1 MTIPTTIGKYSITRE
16 IGRGAM
22 GMIYEGFD
30 PTIERRVAIKT
41 ILPEYLHGD
50 GNDDAAERFRREAQA
65 SGRLSHPSIVQV
77 YEYSEARDGAAYIV
91 MEYAEGISLKQLI
104 KQRARLEI
112 ADVFLIM
119 KQLLGALA
127 YSHKQGVIHRDIKP
141 ANIMVTP
148 DLGLKLM
155 DFGIARIGVSGMTQ
169 VGMMV
174 GTPAYAAPEQIRGLD
189 VDARTDLWACGV
201 VLYELLTK
209 TNPFAAGSFEAMMN
223 NVLTMTPYPPS
234 TLRPG
239 LPAALDYFVG
249 LALSKRASDRFANAN
264 EFLRELMSALSGK
277 PTSVSTDKTTVSANA
292 SLAASLPTAASRS
305 LGVQLPPECLQVI
318 DQAMAKHIGPL
329 GPVVVRRTLA
339 TSSSE
344 QQFFDTLADTF
355 TDGEARA
362 SFLRVARR
370 LQSNGGTS
378 ATSTGGTPN
387 VGTDSRLHSST
398 RQNAT
403 TTLGG
408 LTLSSD
414 ELSVAERRLATYV
427 GPLAKLLIRRAA
439 NESGTIPAFYQKLAA
454 NIDRLEDRRRFLES
468 VERAG

>member
-1 MTIPTTIGKYSITRE
+1 MTMPTAIGKYHVTRE

-30 PTIERRVAIKT
+30 PTIERKVAIKT

-50 GNDDAAERFRREAQA
+50 GNDDAAGRFRREAQA

-77 YEYSEARDGAAYIV
+77 YEYSEAPDGTAYIV
-91 MEYAEGISLKQLI
+91 MEYAEGISLKHFM
-104 KQRARLEI
+104 KQRSRIEM

-119 KQLLGALA
+119 KQLLGALS
-127 YSHKQGVIHRDIKP
+127 YSHKQGVVHRDIKP
-141 ANIMVTP
+141 ANIMITP
-148 DLGLKLM
+148 ELNLKLM
-155 DFGIARIGVSGMTQ
+155 DFGIARIGMSGMTQ

-174 GTPAYAAPEQIRGLD
+174 GTPAYAAPEQIRGLE

-209 TNPFAAGSFEAMMN
+209 TNPFAAGSLEAMMN
-223 NVLTMTPYPPS
+223 NVLTLTPYPPS

-249 LALSKRASDRFANAN
+249 LALSKRANDRFANAN

-277 PTSVSTDKTTVSANA
+277 PTNASAEKTAVSANTAGLA
-292 SLAASLPTAASRS
+292 SQTAST
-305 LGVQLPPECLQVI
+305 GVFLSPEHLYAI
-318 DQAMAKHIGPL
+318 DQVMAKHIGPL

-344 QQFFDTLADTF
+344 QQFFDTLAETF
-355 TDGEARA
+355 TDGEARTN
-362 SFLRVARR
+362 FFRVVKRI
-370 LQSNGGTS
+370 QSGGGVN
-378 ATSTGGTPN
+378 STAPGRGRDA
-387 VGTDSRLHSST
+387 GTDSRLRVTT
-398 RQNAT
+398 RSGVHGSAD
-403 TTLGG
+403 G
-408 LTLSSD
+408 LPLSPD

-454 NIDRLEDRRRFLES
+454 NIDKLEDRRRFLES

>member
-1 MTIPTTIGKYSITRE
+1 MPMPTQIGKYRVTRE

-50 GNDDAAERFRREAQA
+50 GNEDAAGRFRREAQA
-65 SGRLSHPSIVQV
+65 SGRLSHPAIVQV
-77 YEYSEARDGAAYIV
+77 YEYSEAPDGTAYIV

-104 KQRARLEI
+104 KQRPRLEI
-112 ADVFLIM
+112 ADIFLIM

-127 YSHKQGVIHRDIKP
+127 YSHKQGVVHRDIKP

-148 DLGLKLM
+148 ELGLKLM

-174 GTPAYAAPEQIRGLD
+174 GTPAYAAPEQIRGLE

-209 TNPFAAGSFEAMMN
+209 TNPFAAASLEAMMN
-223 NVLTMTPYPPS
+223 NVLTVTPYPPS

-277 PTSVSTDKTTVSANA
+277 PVSASTDKTNVNASTSHQTSVSTPQPVLT
-292 SLAASLPTAASRS
+292 
-305 LGVQLPPECLQVI
+305 GVQLSLGRLQEI
-318 DQAMAKHIGPL
+318 DHVMAKHIGPL

-339 TSSSE
+339 TSFSE
-344 QQFFDTLADTF
+344 QQFFDTLSETF
-355 TDGEARA
+355 TDGESRA
-362 SFLRVARR
+362 NFLRFARR
-370 LQSNGGTS
+370 VQSSGT
-378 ATSTGGTPN
+378 TSTAAPMGARDP
-387 VGTDSRLHSST
+387 GTDSGFRPTKQSGSHIA
-398 RQNAT
+398 RD
-403 TTLGG
+403 G
-408 LTLSSD
+408 LPISPD
-414 ELSVAERRLATYV
+414 ELSAAERRLATYV
-427 GPLAKLLIRRAA
+427 GPLARLLIRRAA
-439 NESGTIPAFYQKLAA
+439 IESGTIPAFYQKLAA
-454 NIDRLEDRRRFLES
+454 NIDKLDDRRRFLES
-468 VERAG
+468 VEHAG